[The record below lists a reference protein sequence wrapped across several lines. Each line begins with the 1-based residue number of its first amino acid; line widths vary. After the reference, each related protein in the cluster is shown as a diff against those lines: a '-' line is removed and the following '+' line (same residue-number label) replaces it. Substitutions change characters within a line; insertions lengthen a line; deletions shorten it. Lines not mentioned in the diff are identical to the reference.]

1 MDLRNILLYND
12 QSIIQSKMNSLYMFM
27 FTISLNT
34 LIHPIIG
41 CILYFIKAYI
51 GLDVDFKIF
60 RIISLVLNL
69 GFLAMIMI
77 ISLTHAILKT
87 LPSKN
92 GSLATFPGIPFL
104 KEQHYLIAGMWTMI
118 LGTTIIDLIA
128 FIFKTGKSFFGI
140 MLIIVGAISFFIGI
154 GLFRYLYTKHINEIY
169 KRFKAKKIENNQ
181 VKSFSES
188 QSTSSTSK
196 NENIDEKLIS
206 IDSSNSDNEYSEE
219 EKENDE
225 NNSNSS
231 YNSED
236 SNSIILD
243 DKISERIT
251 SFGLLKEIIN
261 ERISNESVVIF
272 KSINDFELACRFICI
287 KQFGKN
293 PYLYTYYS
301 YYLIYMEER
310 KVNIG
315 NQEIESNNNESEI
328 LESESD
334 QNNKMLDNMKEE
346 FDNNNYN
353 DLLGKAITF
362 KLNPWGKYFVIFLIF
377 YLNEKEKENVDYYC
391 EKEAKENLIHLQNK
405 AIENHHIIL
414 DLFKM
419 FYNYII
425 LSQKNSSDLKYFNI
439 DKLFESLSYLKHEAI
454 HTYQEIIEKYPNDK
468 VSYQLYSLFLKD
480 VMKFALNEGESYIG
494 LNSSNRILKGNSESK
509 LLGSTAS
516 FGMSKSVK
524 SSTVSDTESK
534 KKRNLNIV
542 YCFLFLRGFNQN
554 IKDLKLIG
562 DMSYNIN
569 NLLRHSRIIGF
580 FLMENDVE
588 EAENLRTTILDT
600 VDILDTKYIPVLVK
614 HSLDKVSNT
623 PVTIYFDVDGTLK
636 STYSHFN
643 GYELMKNII
652 IWSKNLY
659 STQSEELI
667 NRAENGTSIFNDYRY
682 RMFSDNI
689 KDGSYNK
696 IMIETFKKIY
706 EEAKNYQDNK
716 IIVIYIL
723 VIIMIIASFIINVFG
738 N

>member
-77 ISLTHAILKT
+77 IFTHAILKT